1 MMGIEYYSKYF
12 MYGGIAASVIASL
25 IFFLMFRVENK
36 KKAEIGIFLTCHL
49 WPGDIIESEIISC
62 KITGD
67 RFGNDFFYDIRFHL
81 PGGDQLYTAKTL
93 VNISQMPLIRPGLRI
108 KVKKGSEGRLAV
120 INVEF

>member
-12 MYGGIAASVIASL
+12 MYGGIAASVITSL
-25 IFFLMFRVENK
+25 IFYFVFRAEGK
-36 KKAEIGIFLTCHL
+36 KKADIGVFLTCHL
-49 WPGDIIESEIISC
+49 WSGDIVESEIVSC

-81 PGGDQLYTAKTL
+81 PGDNQLYTAKTL

-108 KVKKGSEGRLAV
+108 KVKKGNEGRLAV
-120 INVEF
+120 IKIEF

>member
-12 MYGGIAASVIASL
+12 MYGGIAVSVIATL
-25 IFFLMFRVENK
+25 FFYFLARMDDK
-36 KKAEIGIFLTCHL
+36 KKADIGIFLTCHL
-49 WPGDIIESEIISC
+49 WPGDIVESKIVSC

-81 PGGDQLYTAKTL
+81 PGGNQLYTAKTL
-93 VNISQMPLIRPGLRI
+93 VNISQMPLIQPGLRI

-120 INVEF
+120 IKIEF